1 MQWRPLYLIS
11 GDMMASKKD
20 VVSNSSAKS
29 LEVKVSDLDFDPDNP
44 RFPKEIAAGPRAQLI
59 ERFVRDERL
68 LELVESIGNQ
78 GFFGGEPLLVVK
90 DGGRFV
96 VLEGNRRLAALKLL
110 AGEIKPPSGR
120 ISIEEAINAAVFK
133 PEKVACLLFTDRSEI
148 LRYLGFRHITGI
160 KAWSALQKAR
170 YIKRLRNEHYAALS
184 YEDSL
189 KALARETGSKGSYIG
204 QVLAA
209 LALYEKAEAENFF
222 GLQMSA
228 DDVDFS
234 ILSTALSYANV
245 VEYLGLSSRIDADQG
260 KLKKKNLE
268 RIFFWNFVKDDSR
281 RSIVKDS
288 RNLKKLAA
296 IVASKDAVKELNE
309 SGRIDQAY
317 SMSKG
322 PAVALS
328 EAMAHAASRLQMI
341 YELIPKVTELD
352 VGHLEA
358 SKRILKISRSVKNM
372 VESEIEDDLI
382 DSQED

>member
-1 MQWRPLYLIS
+1 MKTDQEAAVKAPTAMEI
-11 GDMMASKKD
+11 A
-20 VVSNSSAKS
+20 VAK
-29 LEVKVSDLDFDPDNP
+29 LDFDPDNP
-44 RFPKEIAAGPRAQLI
+44 RFPPDIARGSKTHLI

-90 DGGRFV
+90 NGARYT

-110 AGEIKPPSGR
+110 TEEISPPSGR
-120 ISIEEAINAAVFK
+120 ISIEEAVAQATHK
-133 PEKVACLLFTDRSEI
+133 PTKAACLLFDDKTEI

-170 YIKRLRNEHYAALS
+170 YIKRLRNEHYGSLS

-189 KALARETGSKGSYIG
+189 RALARETGSKGAYIG

-209 LALYEKAEAENFF
+209 LALYEKAEGENFF
-222 GLQMSA
+222 GLSMNA

-234 ILSTALSYANV
+234 IISTALSYANI
-245 VEYLGLSSRIDADQG
+245 VEFLGLKSRIDAEQRG
-260 KLKKKNLE
+260 LKKKNLE
-268 RIFFWNFVKDDSR
+268 KLFFWNFVKNESR

-296 IVASKDAVKELNE
+296 VVASKDAIKVLSV

-317 SMSKG
+317 SLSKG
-322 PAVALS
+322 PSVALT
-328 EAMAHAASRLQMI
+328 EALGSASLKLQHI
-341 YELIPKVTELD
+341 YELIPQVSEISSSHLD
-352 VGHLEA
+352 A
-358 SKRILKISRSVKNM
+358 SMQIVKLARNVKNM
-372 VESEIEDDLI
+372 IESEIEDGRGGLD
-382 DSQED
+382 D

>member
-1 MQWRPLYLIS
+1 MKNLI
-11 GDMMASKKD
+11 GEKMAAEKKSTPNAPTAVD
-20 VVSNSSAKS
+20 IPVAK
-29 LEVKVSDLDFDPDNP
+29 LDFDPENP
-44 RFPKEIAAGPRAQLI
+44 RFPPDIARGSNAHLI

-90 DGGRFV
+90 TGARYT

-110 AGEIKPPSGR
+110 TGEIEPPLGR
-120 ISIEEAINAAVFK
+120 ISIEEAVERAEHK
-133 PEKVACLLFTDRSEI
+133 PASAACLLFDDRTEI

-170 YIKRLRNEHYAALS
+170 YIKRLRHEHYGSLS

-189 KALARETGSKGSYIG
+189 RALARETGSKGAYIG

-222 GLQMSA
+222 GLSMSA

-234 ILSTALSYANV
+234 IISTALSYANI
-245 VEYLGLSSRIDADQG
+245 VEYLGLSSRIDVSQEG
-260 KLKKKNLE
+260 LKKKNLE
-268 RIFFWNFVKDDSR
+268 RLFFWNFVKDDSR

-288 RNLKKLAA
+288 RNLKKLSAV
-296 IVASKDAVKELNE
+296 VASKDAIRVLNS

-317 SMSKG
+317 SLSKG
-322 PAVALS
+322 PSVALT
-328 EAMAHAASRLQMI
+328 EALSSVSIKLQGI
-341 YELIPKVTELD
+341 YELIPQVSDVNSSHLD
-352 VGHLEA
+352 A
-358 SKRILKISRSVKNM
+358 AMQILKLARNVKNM
-372 VESEIEDDLI
+372 IESELEDGRGGQD
-382 DSQED
+382 D